1 MILMAMVKH
10 GESFQ
15 NRKFAMSLQY
25 LKIEVRDEVDLLQI
39 SCKVISL
46 LIGMIKH
53 SQSTQIKKFAK
64 SLQYLKKKK
73 KKFEMKF
80 SFLHADRHQSFYK
93 LALLFLMEV
102 ARYVQSTQN
111 RKLVMFF
118 QYIKKKVLQ
127 LLLFSI
133 VMQTISIF
141 YWGCCHVHCYLFQ
154 KGFRFSENLFQS

>member
-25 LKIEVRDEVDLLQI
+25 LKKEVRDEVDLLQI

-46 LIGMIKH
+46 LMGMIKH
-53 SQSTQIKKFAK
+53 SQSTQSNKFAT
-64 SLQYLKKKK
+64 SLQYLKKK

-133 VMQTISIF
+133 VMQNISIF
-141 YWGCCHVHCYLFQ
+141 YWGCSHVHCYLFQ
-154 KGFRFSENLFQS
+154 KGFRFSGNLFQS